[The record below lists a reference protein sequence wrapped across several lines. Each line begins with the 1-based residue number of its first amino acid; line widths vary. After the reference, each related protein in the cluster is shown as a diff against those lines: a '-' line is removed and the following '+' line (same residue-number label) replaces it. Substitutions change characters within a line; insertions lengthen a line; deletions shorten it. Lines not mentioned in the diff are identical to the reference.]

1 MYYSVKPK
9 QRCIVMSYCVYV
21 MISLNRS
28 ALSSVFVCLR
38 VSVSVSTLDSVCVRG
53 GNVLEKRT
61 SKDKMRGGGGARDV
75 RQKITRSERE
85 EN

>member
-1 MYYSVKPK
+1 
-9 QRCIVMSYCVYV
+9 

-53 GNVLEKRT
+53 GEVLEKRT
-61 SKDKMRGGGGARDV
+61 SEDNMRGVGGARDV